1 MTNIL
6 PQQSQPDDTQPIY
19 HKKRFVRRAFSI
31 IFILLLV
38 GIALFFIVPLP
49 ENKPISVML
58 DIGGVTY
65 PVMTSAQDVA
75 ELLEEQE
82 IVVEADDM
90 VLPQD
95 YATRLEE
102 GMIVQINRARTVS
115 LTYNGR
121 TSILRT
127 VFDNPQD
134 IIRSVGIEVT
144 DADKIVVDGTSA
156 DLIDLLVWPNPASKI
171 IIRSAVPVT
180 VIEDELTINH
190 ITLSRTVGEVLFE
203 IGIDL
208 FLTDT
213 VMPNVSASVIPGM
226 KIVISRS
233 KELTIIVDGEVRDLR
248 TGGHTVFDALVDA
261 DIPLI
266 GLDYTIPSETT
277 EIISGMSVRVIRVR
291 EELLEET
298 ETIPFETVYRANA
311 EIDLDSQRIFQVGQD
326 GEFKRTFRVRYENDI
341 EISRSLEAEVQVR
354 QAQDQLIDYGT
365 NIVIRTLDTPEGPVE
380 YWRKLRVYTTSYH
393 PAALD
398 GDNIT
403 ATGEILRKGVI
414 GVNPNIIPYY
424 SQMYVIGYGVGF
436 AADTGA
442 PRNNPYWIDL
452 GYEDHDWEHWAGWE
466 DVYLLTPVPE
476 DINYFLPV
484 TRLGGPVP

>member
-1 MTNIL
+1 MTSTS
-6 PQQSQPDDTQPIY
+6 PSQSQPI
-19 HKKRFVRRAFSI
+19 HRKRRLIWRIFSVVFI
-31 IFILLLV
+31 IVFV
-38 GIALFFIVPLP
+38 GIALFLLVPLP
-49 ENKPISVML
+49 ETKPISIVL

-65 PVMTSAQDVA
+65 PVTTSAKDVA

-90 VLPQD
+90 VSPQD
-95 YATRLEE
+95 YAMRLED
-102 GMIVQINRARTVS
+102 GMTVQITRARTVS

-144 DADKIVVDGTSA
+144 DADEIMVDGTSA
-156 DLIDLLVWPNPASKI
+156 DIVDLLVWPNPASEI
-171 IIRSAVPVT
+171 VVRSAVTVT
-180 VIEDELTINH
+180 IVDGESAISH
-190 ITLSRTVGEVLFE
+190 ITSSSTVGEVLFE
-203 IGIDL
+203 VGIDL

-213 VMPNVSASVIPGM
+213 VTPDVSELVTPDM
-226 KIVISRS
+226 EIVVNRS
-233 KELTIIVDGEVRDLR
+233 KEVTIIVDGEVRELR
-248 TGGHTVFDALVDA
+248 TGGQTVFDALVDA
-261 DIPLI
+261 DIALI
-266 GLDYTIPSETT
+266 GLDYTIPSEST
-277 EIISGMSVRVIRVR
+277 EVISGMSVRVIRVR
-291 EELLEET
+291 EELFEET

-311 EIDLDSQRIFQVGQD
+311 EMELDTRRVFQAGQE

-341 EISRSLEAEVQVR
+341 EISRSLETEVQVSET
-354 QAQDQLIDYGT
+354 QDQIIDYGT
-365 NIVIRTLDTPEGPVE
+365 NIVIRTLDTPEGPVQ
-380 YWRKLRVYTTSYH
+380 YWRKLSVYTTSYH
-393 PAALD
+393 PAALG

-403 ATGEILRKGVI
+403 SVGETLRKGVI
-414 GVNPNIIPYY
+414 GVNPDIIPYY
-424 SQMYVIGYGVGF
+424 SQMYVVGYGVGF

-476 DINYFLPV
+476 NIDYFLPV